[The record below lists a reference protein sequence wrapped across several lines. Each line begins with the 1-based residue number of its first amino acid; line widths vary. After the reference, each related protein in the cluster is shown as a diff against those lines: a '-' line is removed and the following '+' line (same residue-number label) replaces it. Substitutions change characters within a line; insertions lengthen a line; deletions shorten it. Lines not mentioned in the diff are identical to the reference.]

1 MNGRWLL
8 FRDVGMSK
16 YLLPVILFF
25 ILASFLFV
33 GLYRDPTEVS
43 SPLIG
48 KPVPQFSLPRLDNG
62 EALFSES
69 EFLGKVSLFNV
80 WASWCVACREE
91 HPVLSELVH
100 RHSVIIYGL
109 NYKDNMADARQYLVE
124 HGNIYLANAV
134 DDSGRVGDRV
144 GSVRGARNV
153 RGRQEGYH
161 PLQAYRRRH
170 SAGCRGEVVT
180 VDRAVAERGPVRCEK
195 PPAWLYS

>member
-134 DDSGRVGDRV
+134 DVSGRVGIEWGVYGVPETFVVDKKGIIRYKHI
-144 GSVRGARNV
+144 G
-153 RGRQEGYH
+153 
-161 PLQAYRRRH
+161 
-170 SAGCRGEVVT
+170 VVT
-180 VDRAVAERGPVRCEK
+180 PQDAEEK
-195 PPAWLYS
+195 LLPLIGQLQNEVL